1 MKGRGKYGPYLAA
14 GVTAFAVIA
23 AAILLFFL
31 LEHFSAIRT
40 LLETIG
46 YILRPI
52 CYGIVLAFLLLP
64 VHRRILAVL
73 TDQCQGIRDPWG
85 KKKNILSAISIL
97 LSLILPSWCCMC
109 CWPWCCHSSIGALWG
124 CLRPSPAIFRAF
136 SSG

>member
-73 TDQCQGIRDPWG
+73 TDQC
-85 KKKNILSAISIL
+85 L
-97 LSLILPSWCCMC
+97 
-109 CWPWCCHSSIGALWG
+109 CWPFCCFRSTGAFWR
-124 CLRPSPAIFRAF
+124 C
-136 SSG
+136 